1 MYKELKEKIKGPVFS
16 IITPFND
23 DESVDYIGLTEYVQ
37 FLYDGGARIFYVMGY
52 NSRFSLL
59 SENEIFKVN
68 ETVVNTV
75 KSFDDKTCVSIVAD
89 PLHCSTETSVKFA
102 KHAEEIG
109 ADLISLIFREKVYFE
124 NQVFEHYSRVSASCD
139 IGILIHQM
147 PFNNGIPGK
156 PPLIRWSTELTDK
169 IADIPNVIAIK
180 EDTKDD
186 EYTELMIDIL
196 KDRLAIITSGKG
208 MKQWFRLNGK
218 SHSFLSGIGAFCPRL
233 EIDFYNSFIEGN
245 LDLCHNIIDK
255 VEIPFDVIIHK
266 YGWHLGIK
274 SAFDYMGI
282 MSRKERMPLM
292 ELPEECHSDVCLMM
306 EKIITNPFYYNKFG
320 LDKTLYRTSI
330 DGIVD

>member
-1 MYKELKEKIKGPVFS
+1 MYEQLKEKIKGPVFS

-23 DESVDYIGLTEYVQ
+23 DESVDYIGLEEYVK
-37 FLYDGGARIFYVMGY
+37 FLYNNGGRIFYVMGY

-75 KSFDDKTCVSIVAD
+75 KSFCDDSCVVIVAD
-89 PLHCSTETSVKFA
+89 PLHCSTETSIAFA
-102 KHAEEIG
+102 KHAESIG

-124 NQVFEHYSRVSASCD
+124 DQVFEHYRKVSESCS

-147 PFNNGIPGK
+147 PFNNGILGK
-156 PPLIRWSTELTDK
+156 PPLIRWSTELTSR

-186 EYTELMIDIL
+186 EYTELMIDVL

-208 MKQWFRLNGK
+208 MKQWLRLDGK
-218 SHSFLSGIGAFCPRL
+218 AHSFLSGIGAFCPKL
-233 EIDFYNSFIEGN
+233 E
-245 LDLCHNIIDK
+245 LDLYDYFLSGDIQSCQNIIDK
-255 VEIPFDVIIHK
+255 VELPFDEIIHK

-274 SAFDYMGI
+274 SAFDCMGI
-282 MSRKERMPLM
+282 MSRQERMPLM
-292 ELPEECHSDVCLMM
+292 QLPDECHLDVCSML
-306 EKIITNPFYYNKFG
+306 TNILQDPFYSNNYSS
-320 LDKTLYRTSI
+320 DKTLYYMPG
-330 DGIVD
+330 DGVMD